1 MVIGRKFS
9 ARELGFYTRA
19 EQFAIFPSSNLNAVI
34 SRVTFPILSSIQ
46 DDTDRL
52 ADVYRKYIR
61 LASFI
66 IFPLM
71 MGLAALAKPVIVL
84 LLTEKWVGAVVL
96 LQILCFDWMFDHL
109 SVINL
114 NLLYVKGRSDLALR
128 LEVVKKVIA
137 TVILFSSVP
146 FGLVGMCWGRVLYSL
161 IATYLNTYYTKS
173 LIGLSLG
180 KQVRDIAP
188 YWLLAFCH
196 GRGCGGGI
204 FPL

>member
-1 MVIGRKFS
+1 
-9 ARELGFYTRA
+9 
-19 EQFAIFPSSNLNAVI
+19 
-34 SRVTFPILSSIQ
+34 
-46 DDTDRL
+46 
-52 ADVYRKYIR
+52 
-61 LASFI
+61 
-66 IFPLM
+66 

-146 FGLVGMCWGRVLYSL
+146 SDWWECVGGVCCIR
-161 IATYLNTYYTKS
+161 
-173 LIGLSLG
+173 
-180 KQVRDIAP
+180 
-188 YWLLAFCH
+188 LL
-196 GRGCGGGI
+196 RRI
-204 FPL
+204 

>member
-1 MVIGRKFS
+1 M
-9 ARELGFYTRA
+9 
-19 EQFAIFPSSNLNAVI
+19 
-34 SRVTFPILSSIQ
+34 SSIQ

-161 IATYLNTYYTKS
+161 IATVSEYVLYKVFDWFES
-173 LIGLSLG
+173 G
-180 KQVRDIAP
+180 KTGQRYCSVLVAG
-188 YWLLAFCH
+188 FCH